1 MSGCYDNGIFGDE
14 AGRRKPHPD
23 LYNKM
28 MELEGLRPEE
38 CIIVEDSA
46 NGVKAGYAAGVRVFA
61 IPDTACLEQ
70 FRDHEA
76 YALSLIHIFFS
87 CLSRDISINVLK
99 FD

>member
-1 MSGCYDNGIFGDE
+1 MTGCYDNGIFGDE

-28 MELEGLRPEE
+28 MEMEGLRPEE

-61 IPDTACLEQ
+61 VPDTACLEQ
-70 FRDHEA
+70 FRGREA
-76 YALSLIHIFFS
+76 YAIVDSMDDVRRWALEQTAA
-87 CLSRDISINVLK
+87 
-99 FD
+99 